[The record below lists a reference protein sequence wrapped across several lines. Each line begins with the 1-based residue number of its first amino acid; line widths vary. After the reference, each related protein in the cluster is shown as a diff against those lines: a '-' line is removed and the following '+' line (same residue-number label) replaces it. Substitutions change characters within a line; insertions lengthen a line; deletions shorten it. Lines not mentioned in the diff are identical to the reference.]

1 LKRIESA
8 KNQKVK
14 DWKKLHAKKERTK
27 TNTFLIEGEHLV
39 EEALKTPGVVK
50 EIMVADEADFP
61 AMIDESVARY
71 ILSADAFSAIA
82 ETETPQAVAAVCRMP
97 ESGPFQYEKVLLADA
112 VQDPGNLGTIIR
124 TADAAGID
132 AVVIGQGTVDP
143 YNAKTL
149 RSAQGS
155 HFHIPI
161 LKRELSELIE
171 ELKGKSVPVYGT
183 ALQDAVPFREAEPSQ
198 SFALL
203 IGNEGSGVDP
213 DLLAQTD
220 QNLYVPIYGKAE
232 SLNVAAAAAVL
243 LYHLR
248 G

>member
-1 LKRIESA
+1 MKRIESA

-14 DWKKLHAKKERTK
+14 DWKKLHTKKERIK

-39 EEALKTPGVVK
+39 EEALKNPGIVK
-50 EIMVADEADFP
+50 EIMVKDEADIP
-61 AMIDESVARY
+61 SGLDASVPCY
-71 ILSADAFSAIA
+71 ILSDDAFSQVT
-82 ETETPQAVAAVCRMP
+82 ETETPQAVAAVCRIP
-97 ESGPFQYEKVLLADA
+97 EQGPLQYEKLLLADA

-132 AVVIGQGTVDP
+132 AVVVGNGTVDP

-161 LKRELSELIE
+161 VKAELPGLIE
-171 ELKGKSVPVYGT
+171 ELKEKRIPVYGT
-183 ALQDAVPFREAEPSQ
+183 ALQNAVPFKEASPSK

-203 IGNEGSGVDP
+203 IGNEGAGVDP
-213 DLLAQTD
+213 DLLGLTD
-220 QNLYVPIYGKAE
+220 RNLYVPIYGKAE